1 MLKKLSMKRVLVILL
16 VLALLAMVL
25 LFGLNAWVLHKTKGR
40 ILSPEESTRLTGID
54 CILILGC
61 GVRGDTPSPMLADRL
76 EQGIALYQ
84 AGVAPKLLMSGDH
97 GTTDYNEVTVMKRYA
112 MEAGIPSEDIFM
124 DHAGF
129 STYESLYRAR
139 DVFCARRI
147 VVVSQEYHLNRAL
160 YDGLGLHLEVWGVAA
175 REMSYRGQLYREARE
190 LVARDKDVI
199 WLLLQ
204 MPPQYLGE
212 AIPVSGNGDVTN
224 DDSDA

>member
-1 MLKKLSMKRVLVILL
+1 MLKKISIRRVLVILL

-25 LFGLNAWVLHKTKGR
+25 LFGLNAWVLHKTKER
-40 ILSPEESTRLTGID
+40 ILSPEESMRLTSID

-139 DVFCARRI
+139 DIFCASRI

-160 YDGLGLHLEVWGVAA
+160 YDGLGLDLEVWGVAA
-175 REMSYRGQLYREARE
+175 KDVKYHGQIYREARE
-190 LVARDKDVI
+190 LIARDKDVI